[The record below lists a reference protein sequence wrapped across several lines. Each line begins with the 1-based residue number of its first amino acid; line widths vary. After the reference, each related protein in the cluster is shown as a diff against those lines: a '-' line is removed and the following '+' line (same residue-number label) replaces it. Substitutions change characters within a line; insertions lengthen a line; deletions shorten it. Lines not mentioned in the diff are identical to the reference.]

1 MRLSGIRNTLN
12 RLIPFIITQHEF
24 PCTDSHTVHCAG
36 NDLYFVHT
44 HTHIRILL
52 FPLLFFFNSILVPF
66 IGQIPQS
73 AYYNLKRLR
82 TFMHY
87 TPYTHTSIKLFS
99 KLPIK
104 TYEWSQLSC
113 TRSRE
118 KNLMILYFP
127 HFGKRRPACKV
138 NQSCIGQIENAC
150 NLIQLNS
157 N

>member
-44 HTHIRILL
+44 YPHMDITVSAIIFLKFDSRAIHRLDSAVRMLQLEATQNIYALL
-52 FPLLFFFNSILVPF
+52 S
-66 IGQIPQS
+66 
-73 AYYNLKRLR
+73 
-82 TFMHY
+82 

-99 KLPIK
+99 KLHIK
-104 TYEWSQLSC
+104 TYKWSKLSC
-113 TRSRE
+113 TRSPE

-138 NQSCIGQIENAC
+138 NQSCMGQIENAC
-150 NLIQLNS
+150 NLI
-157 N
+157 